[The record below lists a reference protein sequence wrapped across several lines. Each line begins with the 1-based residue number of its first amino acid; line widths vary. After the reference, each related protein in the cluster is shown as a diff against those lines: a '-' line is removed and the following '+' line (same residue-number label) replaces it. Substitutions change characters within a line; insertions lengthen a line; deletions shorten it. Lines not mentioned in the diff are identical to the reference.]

1 MLIVGD
7 SMVNGVEGSK
17 LSKTHHIRVQPIPG
31 GKAEDIQQNLKDILH
46 EDLETLIFHAGTNNA
61 TTNTP
66 QMIVDKLITL
76 KRNIEGSLLKGR
88 VIVSKFILRT
98 DNTKTN
104 TTIQNMNRMIKELQ
118 IQTVDNSKISKN
130 FGKKKITFESSN
142 LLYAIRNF

>member
-7 SMVNGVEGSK
+7 SMVNGVEESK

-31 GKAEDIQQNLKDILH
+31 GKAEDIQRNLKDVLH
-46 EDLETLIFHAGTNNA
+46 EDLETLIFHAGTNNG

-66 QMIVDKLITL
+66 QMILDKLITL

-118 IQTVDNSKISKN
+118 IQTVDNSKIIKN
-130 FGKKKITFESSN
+130 FGKKKITFES
-142 LLYAIRNF
+142 RG

>member
-7 SMVNGVEGSK
+7 SMVNGIEGSK

-31 GKAEDIQQNLKDILH
+31 GKAEDIQQNLKDVLH

-130 FGKKKITFESSN
+130 FGKKKITFES
-142 LLYAIRNF
+142 RG

>member
-31 GKAEDIQQNLKDILH
+31 SKAEDIQQNLKDILH

-130 FGKKKITFESSN
+130 FGKKKITFES
-142 LLYAIRNF
+142 RG

>member
-7 SMVNGVEGSK
+7 SMVNGIEGSK

-31 GKAEDIQQNLKDILH
+31 GKAEDIQQNLKDVLH

-88 VIVSKFILRT
+88 VIVRKFILRT

-130 FGKKKITFESSN
+130 FGKKKITFES
-142 LLYAIRNF
+142 RG

>member
-7 SMVNGVEGSK
+7 SMVNGVEESK

-31 GKAEDIQQNLKDILH
+31 GKAEDIQQNLKDVLH

-118 IQTVDNSKISKN
+118 IQTVDNSKIIKN
-130 FGKKKITFESSN
+130 FGKKKITFES
-142 LLYAIRNF
+142 RG

>member
-7 SMVNGVEGSK
+7 SMV
-17 LSKTHHIRVQPIPG
+17 PG
-31 GKAEDIQQNLKDILH
+31 GKAEDIQQNLKDVLH

-130 FGKKKITFESSN
+130 FGKKKITFES
-142 LLYAIRNF
+142 RG

>member
-1 MLIVGD
+1 
-7 SMVNGVEGSK
+7 MVNGVEESK

-31 GKAEDIQQNLKDILH
+31 GKAEDIQQNLKDVLH

-130 FGKKKITFESSN
+130 FGKKKITFES
-142 LLYAIRNF
+142 RG

>member
-130 FGKKKITFESSN
+130 FGKKKITFES
-142 LLYAIRNF
+142 RG

>member
-31 GKAEDIQQNLKDILH
+31 GKAEDIQQNLKDVLH

-88 VIVSKFILRT
+88 VIVRKFILRT

-130 FGKKKITFESSN
+130 FGKKKITFES
-142 LLYAIRNF
+142 RG

>member
-31 GKAEDIQQNLKDILH
+31 GKAEDIQQNLKDVLH
-46 EDLETLIFHAGTNNA
+46 EDLETLILQAGTNNA

-130 FGKKKITFESSN
+130 FGKKKITFES
-142 LLYAIRNF
+142 RG

>member
-31 GKAEDIQQNLKDILH
+31 GKAEDIQQNLKDVLH

-130 FGKKKITFESSN
+130 FGKKKITFES
-142 LLYAIRNF
+142 RG

>member
-7 SMVNGVEGSK
+7 SMVNGVEESK

-31 GKAEDIQQNLKDILH
+31 GKAEDIQRNLKDVLH
-46 EDLETLIFHAGTNNA
+46 EDLETLIFFFFSNNA

-118 IQTVDNSKISKN
+118 IQTVDNSKIIKN
-130 FGKKKITFESSN
+130 FGKKKITFES
-142 LLYAIRNF
+142 RG

>member
-7 SMVNGVEGSK
+7 SMVNGVEESK

-31 GKAEDIQQNLKDILH
+31 GKAEDIQQNLKDVLH

-130 FGKKKITFESSN
+130 FGKKKITFES
-142 LLYAIRNF
+142 RG

>member
-1 MLIVGD
+1 
-7 SMVNGVEGSK
+7 MVNGVEGSK

-31 GKAEDIQQNLKDILH
+31 GKAEDIQQNLKDVLH

-130 FGKKKITFESSN
+130 FGKKKITFES
-142 LLYAIRNF
+142 RG